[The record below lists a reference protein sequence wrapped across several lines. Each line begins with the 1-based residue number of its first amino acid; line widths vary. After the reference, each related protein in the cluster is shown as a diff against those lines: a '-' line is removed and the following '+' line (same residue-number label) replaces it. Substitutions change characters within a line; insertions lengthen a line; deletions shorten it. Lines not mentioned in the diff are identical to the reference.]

1 MTGSS
6 IGSSLLPVADWNVT
20 SSAEGVSVSGGM
32 IPASMSDGSPEVSV
46 VEVTVLA
53 EVVAVVVLMTVCVTA
68 AVVVAAVV
76 PEVAETASVETVLIS
91 DVSLSPPLQPVSRSA
106 AAKITDIFFFIIS
119 PE

>member
-53 EVVAVVVLMTVCVTA
+53 EVVAVVVLMTVCMT

-91 DVSLSPPLQPVSRSA
+91 DVSLSPPLQLVSRSA